1 MIAIMCDELYRSFR
15 DLPQRED
22 ELEPRETLFH
32 PGDAVRRVYFV
43 TTGAIH
49 LVRHQ
54 ASGTS
59 LVIQRAGAGQI
70 VAEAS
75 LFATRYHCHAVA
87 MLPTAV
93 WSVAKSELLGRI
105 STDPRIG
112 LIFMKTLAH
121 ELQHSRFQVEVLS
134 MKTVAARLDAWIEW
148 NGELPPK
155 GEWVSLAAELAVSP
169 EALYREIGRRR
180 TDR

>member
-1 MIAIMCDELYRSFR
+1 MIAIMSDELYLTLR
-15 DLPQRED
+15 DLLRRKH
-22 ELEPRETLFH
+22 ELEPGEALFH
-32 PGDAVRRVYFV
+32 QGDTVRRVYFV
-43 TTGAIH
+43 IKGTIH

-70 VAEAS
+70 IAEAS
-75 LFATRYHCHAVA
+75 LFATKYHCHAVA
-87 MLPTAV
+87 VLPTVV

-105 STDPRIG
+105 SADPNIG

-180 TDR
+180 A

>member
-1 MIAIMCDELYRSFR
+1 MSDELYLTFR
-15 DLPQRED
+15 DLPGRKR
-22 ELEPRETLFH
+22 ELEPGEALFH
-32 PGDAVRRVYFV
+32 RGDTVRRVYFV
-43 TTGAIH
+43 IRGAIH

-70 VAEAS
+70 IAEAS
-75 LFATRYHCHAVA
+75 LFATKYHCHAVA

-93 WSVAKSELLGRI
+93 WSVAKSELLSHI
-105 STDPRIG
+105 SGDPNIG
-112 LIFMKTLAH
+112 LTFVKALAH

-148 NGELPPK
+148 NGGLPPK

-169 EALYREIGRRR
+169 EALYREISRRR
-180 TDR
+180 A

>member
-1 MIAIMCDELYRSFR
+1 MIAIMSDELYLTFR
-15 DLPQRED
+15 DLSRRED
-22 ELEPRETLFH
+22 DLEPGEALFH
-32 PGDAVRRVYFV
+32 RGDTVRRVYFV
-43 TTGAIH
+43 TRGAIH

-59 LVIQRAGAGQI
+59 LVIQRARAGQI

-75 LFATRYHCHAVA
+75 LFATTYHCHAVA

-93 WSVAKSELLGRI
+93 WSVAKPELLRRI
-105 STDPRIG
+105 SADPSVG
-112 LIFMKTLAH
+112 LIFMKTLSH

-134 MKTVAARLDAWIEW
+134 MKTVAARLEAWIEW

-155 GEWVSLAAELAVSP
+155 GEWVNLAAELAVSP
-169 EALYREIGRRR
+169 EALYREFGRRR
-180 TDR
+180 A